1 MQTADI
7 VILALLIVPGLIGI
21 LYGFLNLVFSLVAWI
36 CAFGIS
42 VKFSAFFTPMLATY
56 IDTVMIRNVLAFVGL
71 FIISLM
77 ILSAL
82 GYFIVKLLGRAG
94 LTATDRLLGFFLGIG
109 LGGFIVAAAVFLAG
123 FTIIPREPWWQASMI
138 IPPLERVAVWGQKF
152 LPENVAKE
160 HSYDVDVPTTQ
171 KLERS

>member
-7 VILALLIVPGLIGI
+7 VILVMLIVPGLVGI
-21 LYGFLNLVFSLVAWI
+21 LYGFLNIIFSLVAWV

-42 VKFSAFFTPMLATY
+42 VKFSAFFSPMLATY

-71 FIISLM
+71 FIVSLM

-109 LGGFIVAAAVFLAG
+109 LGGVIVAAAVFLTG
-123 FTIIPREPWWQASMI
+123 FTALPDEAWWQESAL
-138 IPPLERVAVWGQKF
+138 IPPLQRTAEWGQGF
-152 LPENVAKE
+152 LPENISKY

-171 KLERS
+171 KLEKS